1 MGRLAHSISHPR
13 LPAWALALITIA
25 VTSLLALLPASASAF
40 ATLQGKLV
48 AADTGEA
55 IGFADL
61 LLIPADTTMQKIGA
75 LSNADGTFVLKAAP
89 GRYTLQVRALSYAR
103 KRIEN
108 VVLTGGQLLPF
119 STTLEPEAIQ
129 QEEIVVEATAKQ
141 NTEASV
147 LATRRKA
154 ATLGDA
160 VSAEQIR
167 RAPDKNASDVL
178 RRVTGLSVSEGK
190 FVFVRGMGE
199 RYNSTEVDGVRVSSP
214 EQGKRVVPMDLFPSA
229 LIDNIVV
236 QKTWSADRSGEFSG
250 GDVQLHLKDFPGRR
264 AWSFSVSQGLTDGTT
279 FKNRPSDASGR
290 ADILGF
296 GASNRAL
303 PDAAVPVSQAQ
314 STYSAASFGKAWS
327 PKSTRTLPNGSYAL
341 TYGNELKVL
350 GKPLGVIQAVTLS
363 RSFDQRDEV
372 ERFANGENPEL
383 VTSTYTG
390 KRSNSSVQLGAN
402 TKLSVRPSLS
412 QVLSLRGIYLN
423 KADDQVRSY
432 EGRDPKE
439 FDQVAWR
446 VNKLSYVQ
454 RTLRSLAFE
463 GKHEVAGLAHA
474 SLEWTFSR
482 NDARRQ
488 SPDKRESRYRMNLE
502 SDTPS
507 WILSPGIREYGD
519 LQENGWGT
527 TAKISLPYRSARL
540 GSGRMIAGYDRQ
552 SRRRNN
558 DYRMFRFAP
567 SDFADAPPESLYRD
581 SQSNPNSVSAFL
593 GQDNDNYFAD
603 QLVEASFVNA
613 DVPLGKRLRGSVGV
627 RREFGSQDIVSRG
640 LVNVAN
646 VVQEGSYQSTD
657 WLAGMN
663 LTYAW
668 SEQLNLR
675 GAASRTLNRPDMDDL
690 SPQQFQD
697 QPNGSTTTGNPKLR
711 RSLITNY
718 DFRMEAFPNIGEVFA
733 TGFFFKRFSSPIE
746 LANFPGDITRPTN
759 SDGGH
764 NVGVEFEAR
773 TSLGRLHRALKPLAL
788 NSNLSLVRS
797 EITLTQTTDL
807 GNARHSLVGQ
817 APYMF
822 NVGLT
827 WGSSS
832 GGSEVTV
839 LMSSVGRR
847 LKELKVTDGVGF
859 SQKRSNRDFDALT
872 TLDAAAT
879 LTPFKGARLKL
890 AAGNLLDSAVRELEG
905 VVESRI
911 YRTGRTFSVALSL
924 GQ

>member
-1 MGRLAHSISHPR
+1 MGRPRTSSSHPR
-13 LPAWALALITIA
+13 LPARALVLTVLA
-25 VTSLLALLPASASAF
+25 LLALLGLAPGRALAL

-48 AADTGEA
+48 ATDTGEA
-55 IGFADL
+55 VGFADL
-61 LLIPADTTMQKIGA
+61 LLIPADTTMQKVGA
-75 LSNADGTFVLKAAP
+75 LSNADGTFLLKAAA
-89 GRYTLQVRALSYAR
+89 GRYTLQIRALSYAR
-103 KRIEN
+103 KRVEN
-108 VVLTGGQLLPF
+108 LVLADGQLTPF
-119 STTLEPEAIQ
+119 NTALEPEAIQ
-129 QEEIVVEATAKQ
+129 QQEIVVEATAKQ

-154 ATLGDA
+154 TTVGDA

-190 FVFVRGMGE
+190 YVFVRGMGE
-199 RYNSTEVDGVRVSSP
+199 RYNSTEVDGVRVASP

-250 GDVQLHLKDFPGRR
+250 GDVQLHLKDFPGKR
-264 AWSFSVSQGLTDGTT
+264 AWSLSASQSMTRGTT
-279 FKNRPSDASGR
+279 FKNRLSYASSSR
-290 ADILGF
+290 DVFGF
-296 GASNRAL
+296 GASDRAL
-303 PDAAVPVSQAQ
+303 PGGAVPVSRTQN
-314 STYSAASFGKAWS
+314 TYSASAFSNVWS
-327 PKSTRTLPNGSYAL
+327 PKAVRTVPNGSYAL
-341 TYGNELKVL
+341 TYGDEVKIL
-350 GKPLGVIQAVTLS
+350 GRPVGVIQAVTLS
-363 RSFDQRDEV
+363 RSFEQRDEV
-372 ERFANGENPEL
+372 ERFANSENPDI
-383 VTSTYTG
+383 VTSTYVG
-390 KRSNSSVQLGAN
+390 QRSNESVQLGAN
-402 TKLSVRPSLS
+402 TKLSLRPTPS
-412 QVLSLRGIYLN
+412 QVISLRGIYLN
-423 KADDQVRSY
+423 KADDEVRSY

-439 FDQVAWR
+439 WDQVAWR
-446 VNKLSYVQ
+446 VNKLTYVQ

-463 GKHEVAGLAHA
+463 GKHEVAALAH
-474 SLEWTFSR
+474 STLDWTFAR

-488 SPDKRESRYRMNLE
+488 SPDKRETRYRMNLE

-507 WILSPGIREYGD
+507 WILSPGIREFGD
-519 LQENGWGT
+519 LEENGWGT
-527 TAKISLPYRSARL
+527 TAKWTLPYRSARL
-540 GSGRMIAGYDRQ
+540 GSGRLVAGFDRQ
-552 SRRRNN
+552 SRRREN

-581 SQSNPNSVSAFL
+581 SAGNPKSVSAFL

-613 DVPLGKRLRGSVGV
+613 DLPLGKRLRGSVGV
-627 RREFGSQDIVSRG
+627 RREFGRQDIVSHG
-640 LVNVAN
+640 LVNVNN
-646 VVQEGSYQSTD
+646 VVREGSYRSTD
-657 WLAGMN
+657 WLAGLN

-668 SEQLNLR
+668 SERLNIR
-675 GAASRTLNRPDMDDL
+675 AATSRTLNRPDMDDL

-718 DFRMEAFPNIGEVFA
+718 DLRMEAFPTAGEVFA
-733 TGFFFKRFSSPIE
+733 AGFFWKDFSDPIE
-746 LANFPGDITRPTN
+746 LANFPGDITKPAN

-773 TSLGRLHRALKPLAL
+773 AGLGHLHPVLKPLSV

-797 EITLTQTTDL
+797 RIELTQTTNL

-817 APYMF
+817 APYML

-827 WGSSS
+827 WAAPS
-832 GGSEVTV
+832 GRSEFSLLT
-839 LMSSVGRR
+839 SSVGRR
-847 LKELKVTDGVGF
+847 LKELKVTDGVGIT
-859 SQKRSNRDFDALT
+859 QKRSNREFDALT

-879 LTPFKGARLKL
+879 LTPFSGARLKL
-890 AAGNLLDSAVRELEG
+890 TAGNLLDAPIRELEG
-905 VVESRI
+905 TVESRR
-911 YRTGRTFSVALSL
+911 YTTGRTFSVSLSV